1 MDLLAFNLRD
11 QDFIKQTMDNVVEL
25 SDHFEQMNKV
35 VAEFIKGNN
44 VNQIAKSFSLKP
56 MQVNQMLANW
66 RELMQ
71 GDNGIRERAK
81 EALGAADQH
90 YSMIIQE
97 AWRTVEQADV
107 QDALNI
113 KAQSLKLIADVEQKR
128 IDMLQKA
135 GVLEK
140 NEMADQILETERKQ
154 EVLVGILRDVTSS
167 CPNCKQEVARR
178 LSQVTNRV
186 EVINVE

>member
-1 MDLLAFNLRD
+1 MEE
-11 QDFIKQTMDNVVEL
+11 KMDNVVEIA
-25 SDHFEQMNKV
+25 DHFEQMNKV

-44 VNQIAKSFSLKP
+44 PNQIAKQFSLKP
-56 MQVNQMLANW
+56 MQVNQMLSNW

-71 GDNGIRERAK
+71 GDSGIRERAK

-97 AWRTVEQADV
+97 AWKTVEQADV
-107 QDALNI
+107 QDALNV

-167 CPNCKQEVARR
+167 CPQCKQEVAKR
-178 LSQVTNRV
+178 LSEVTKRV
-186 EVINVE
+186 EVISVD

>member
-1 MDLLAFNLRD
+1 
-11 QDFIKQTMDNVVEL
+11 MDNVVEL

-35 VAEFIKGNN
+35 VSEFIKGNN
-44 VNQIAKSFSLKP
+44 PNQIAKQLALKP
-56 MQVNQMLANW
+56 AQVTQLLDNW
-66 RELMQ
+66 RELIQ
-71 GDNGIRERAK
+71 GDSGIKERAR

-90 YSMIIQE
+90 YSMIINE
-97 AWRTVEQADV
+97 AWNTVHQADA
-107 QDALNI
+107 QDALNV

-140 NEMADQILETERKQ
+140 NDMADVILETERKQ

-167 CPNCKQEVARR
+167 CPQCKQEVAKR
-178 LSQVTNRV
+178 LSQVTNKV
-186 EVINVE
+186 EVISVD

>member
-1 MDLLAFNLRD
+1 MAKGSIQQGVN
-11 QDFIKQTMDNVVEL
+11 MDNNILEIA
-25 SDHFEQMNKV
+25 DHFEQMNKV

-56 MQVNQMLANW
+56 LQVNQILSNW

-90 YSMIIQE
+90 YSMIIKE
-97 AWRTVEQADV
+97 AWRTVEQADE
-107 QDALNI
+107 QDSLNV
-113 KAQSLKLIADVEQKR
+113 KAQSLKLVADVEGKR

-140 NEMADQILETERKQ
+140 NEMAEQILETEKKQ

-167 CPNCKQEVARR
+167 CINCKQEVARR
-178 LSQVTNRV
+178 LSEITNRV
-186 EVINVE
+186 EVISVE

>member
-1 MDLLAFNLRD
+1 
-11 QDFIKQTMDNVVEL
+11 MDNVVEL
-25 SDHFEQMNKV
+25 ADHFDQMNKV

-44 VNQIAKSFSLKP
+44 VTQISKTFSLKP
-56 MQVNQMLANW
+56 VQVNQMLANW
-66 RELMQ
+66 RDLMQ
-71 GDNGIRERAK
+71 GDNGIRERAR

-97 AWRTVEQADV
+97 AWKTVEKADV
-107 QDALNI
+107 QDALNV

-154 EVLVGILRDVTSS
+154 EILVGILRDVTTN

-178 LSQVTNRV
+178 LSQVTGKV
-186 EVINVE
+186 EVIKVEE

>member
-1 MDLLAFNLRD
+1 
-11 QDFIKQTMDNVVEL
+11 MDNVIEL

-56 MQVNQMLANW
+56 VQVNQMLSNW
-66 RELMQ
+66 RDLMQ
-71 GDNGIRERAK
+71 GDSGIRERAR

-90 YSMIIQE
+90 YSMIIKE
-97 AWRTVEQADV
+97 AWNTVEQADV
-107 QDALNI
+107 QEALNV
-113 KAQSLKLIADVEQKR
+113 KAQSLKLIADVEGKR

-154 EVLVGILRDVTSS
+154 EILVSILRDVTSS

-178 LSQVTNRV
+178 LSQATGRV
-186 EVINVE
+186 ETITIQEEV

>member
-1 MDLLAFNLRD
+1 
-11 QDFIKQTMDNVVEL
+11 MDNVIEL

-56 MQVNQMLANW
+56 MQVNQMLSNW
-66 RELMQ
+66 RDLMQ
-71 GDNGIRERAK
+71 GDSGIRERAR

-90 YSMIIQE
+90 YSMIIKE
-97 AWRTVEQADV
+97 AWNTVEQADA
-107 QDALNI
+107 QEALNV
-113 KAQSLKLIADVEQKR
+113 KAQSLKLIADVEGKR

-154 EVLVGILRDVTSS
+154 EILVGILRDVTSS

-178 LSQVTNRV
+178 LSSATNQV
-186 EVINVE
+186 EVISVD

>member
-1 MDLLAFNLRD
+1 
-11 QDFIKQTMDNVVEL
+11 MDNVVEL
-25 SDHFEQMNKV
+25 SDHFDQMNKV
-35 VAEFIKGNN
+35 VSEFIKGNSPT
-44 VNQIAKSFSLKP
+44 QIAKELALKP
-56 MQVNQMLANW
+56 AHVTQLLSNW

-71 GDNGIRERAK
+71 GDTGIRERAR

-90 YSMIIQE
+90 YSMIIKE
-97 AWRTVEQADV
+97 AWDTVRQADA

-113 KAQSLKLIADVEQKR
+113 KAQSLKLVADVEQKR

-167 CPNCKQEVARR
+167 CPQCKQEVARR
-178 LSQVTNRV
+178 LSEVTNRV
-186 EVINVE
+186 EVIQVD

>member
-1 MDLLAFNLRD
+1 MNNEIELAD
-11 QDFIKQTMDNVVEL
+11 QFD
-25 SDHFEQMNKV
+25 QMNKV

-44 VNQIAKSFSLKP
+44 VNSIAKQFELKP
-56 MQVNQMLANW
+56 VQVSNMLNAW
-66 RELMQ
+66 REIMHS
-71 GDNGIRERAK
+71 DTGIRERAR

-90 YSMIIQE
+90 YSMVINE
-97 AWRTVEQADV
+97 AWNTVHQADA
-107 QDALNI
+107 QDALNV

-135 GVLEK
+135 GVIEK

-178 LSQVTNRV
+178 LSEVTNRV
-186 EVINVE
+186 EVISVD